1 MLPCASLT
9 LSLGGAGVAVGVGI
23 AIAVGVDVL
32 LSAGICVGLAG
43 NVPVTSVP
51 SHPRISRLLAG
62 TLRHPTPSF
71 AKSQA
76 TVLVQVMGY
85 TDHAAS

>member
-32 LSAGICVGLAG
+32 LSAGVCVGVGLAG
-43 NVPVTSVP
+43 TVPVTSVP

-76 TVLVQVMGY
+76 TPVR
-85 TDHAAS
+85 APS